1 MERWAELRSLNG
13 RNLTGERQLQVFD
26 RKRKYLG
33 WGLVLLLIASAVLA
47 LSQGA
52 FPVSLHDFMGS
63 IVIWNIR
70 LPRILSAFLV
80 GGILGVSGAVM
91 QTVLRNPLASPFTLG
106 ISSGAAFG
114 AAIAIVFLG
123 SGQLQRTGTAG
134 VLIHNPYVVPLFAF
148 IFSLM
153 IVFMILTL
161 IKLRRITPT
170 AMILA
175 GVAISSFFQA
185 STMLIQ
191 LFSEDVKVAAV
202 VFWTFGDV
210 GRTNWTE
217 IAILGVGFFII
228 FSLFLSMRWQFN
240 AMLSGDETAKSLGV
254 DPERLRVRSMVLASF
269 ITSLSVSFAGII
281 AFVGLI
287 APHLVRLL
295 IGGDHRHLI
304 PYSVLAG
311 SILLILSD
319 TFGRTVISPAI
330 IPVGIITSF
339 VGVPLLLY
347 LLVKEQRYV

>member
-1 MERWAELRSLNG
+1 MEGWVESKL
-13 RNLTGERQLQVFD
+13 LTGKKPYRAIE
-26 RKRKYLG
+26 RKRKFLG
-33 WGLVLLLIASAVLA
+33 WGLVLLLIACTVLA

-52 FPVSLHDFMGS
+52 FPVSFHDFFRS

-70 LPRILSAFLV
+70 LPRILSALLV

-114 AAIAIVFLG
+114 AAMAIVFFG
-123 SGQLQRTGTAG
+123 GGQLQRTGATG
-134 VLIHNPYVVPLFAF
+134 VMIHHPYVVPFFAF
-148 IFSLM
+148 VFSL
-153 IVFMILTL
+153 ITVWMILL
-161 IKLRRITPT
+161 LVKFRNITPT

-175 GVAISSFFQA
+175 GVAMSSFFQA

-202 VFWTFGDV
+202 IFWTFGDV
-210 GRTNWTE
+210 GRTNWIE
-217 IAILGVGFFII
+217 IVILGIGFLMI

-240 AMLSGDETAKSLGV
+240 AMLSGDETAKSLGI
-254 DPERLRVRSMVLASF
+254 DPERLRVRSMVLASL

-287 APHLVRLL
+287 APHLIRLF

-304 PYSVLAG
+304 PYSALAG
-311 SILLILSD
+311 SILLVLSD
-319 TFGRTVISPAI
+319 TFGRTIISPSI

-339 VGVPLLLY
+339 VGVPLLFY

>member
-1 MERWAELRSLNG
+1 MEKQVESIPLS
-13 RNLTGERQLQVFD
+13 GEKRYQAFE

-33 WGLVLLLIASAVLA
+33 WGLVLLLLFSGILA

-52 FPVSLHDFMGS
+52 FPVSFHDFLGS
-63 IVIWNIR
+63 VVIWNIR
-70 LPRILSAFLV
+70 LPRILSALLV
-80 GGILGVSGAVM
+80 GGILGVSGTVM

-114 AAIAIVFLG
+114 AAMAIVFLG
-123 SGQLQRTGTAG
+123 SGQLQRTGITG
-134 VLIHNPYVVPLFAF
+134 VVIHHPYVVPLFAF

-153 IVFMILTL
+153 AVGMILTL
-161 IKLRRITPT
+161 VKLRNVTPT

-175 GVAISSFFQA
+175 GVAMSSFFQA

-217 IAILGVGFFII
+217 IAILGIGFLII

-240 AMLSGDETAKSLGV
+240 AMLSGDETAKSLGI
-254 DPERLRVRSMVLASF
+254 DPEKLRLRSMVLASLL
-269 ITSLSVSFAGII
+269 TSLSVSFAGII
-281 AFVGLI
+281 AFIGLM

-304 PYSVLAG
+304 PYSVLMG
-311 SILLILSD
+311 SLLLLLSD
-319 TFGRTVISPAI
+319 TLGRTILSPTL

-339 VGVPLLLY
+339 VGVPMLLY
-347 LLVKEQRYV
+347 LLIKGQRDV

>member
-1 MERWAELRSLNG
+1 MEGWVESKL
-13 RNLTGERQLQVFD
+13 LTGKKPYRAIE
-26 RKRKYLG
+26 RKRKFLG
-33 WGLVLLLIASAVLA
+33 WGLVLLLIACTVLA
-47 LSQGA
+47 LSQGT
-52 FPVSLHDFMGS
+52 FPVSFHDFFRS

-70 LPRILSAFLV
+70 LPRILSALLV

-114 AAIAIVFLG
+114 AAMAIVFFG
-123 SGQLQRTGTAG
+123 GGQLQRTGATG
-134 VLIHNPYVVPLFAF
+134 VVIHHPYVVPFLAF
-148 IFSLM
+148 VFSL
-153 IVFMILTL
+153 ITVWMILL
-161 IKLRRITPT
+161 LVKFRNITPT

-175 GVAISSFFQA
+175 GVAMSSFFQA

-202 VFWTFGDV
+202 IFWTFGDV
-210 GRTNWTE
+210 GRTNWIE
-217 IAILGVGFFII
+217 IVILGIGFLMI

-240 AMLSGDETAKSLGV
+240 AMLSGDETAKSLGI
-254 DPERLRVRSMVLASF
+254 DPERLRVRSMVLASL

-287 APHLVRLL
+287 APHLIRLF

-304 PYSVLAG
+304 PYSALAG
-311 SILLILSD
+311 SILLVLSD
-319 TFGRTVISPAI
+319 TFGRTIISPSI